1 MPPAGAGE
9 YDAELQ
15 VACPVTLVRMT
26 YPESRRDEV
35 VETLHGREIADP
47 YRWLE
52 DPDATD
58 TQDWVRRQNEFTQA
72 ELSGYPEREWFQT
85 TMSAILARPRA
96 GVPAKKAGWYLVGRN
111 DGTQAQDVVYVAES
125 LDELVARGRVLVDP
139 NTLSADGTDSLG
151 SFTVSPDGK
160 YFAYGVNE
168 SGSDWTTFRLLDIA
182 TGTPV
187 DDVVTGAKFC
197 EATWLPDSSAY
208 LYLHYPASGR
218 SEGTETKSLTGG
230 RLMLHKVGTP
240 QSADELVLSF
250 PDHDRYFITPEV
262 SEDDRYLIV
271 HITEGTDPGTRLWVL
286 PITSDGF
293 GEPVKVV
300 DSFADELAFVRM
312 SGDQLVLRTDRDA
325 SRGRVVLAS
334 LDGEFVDL
342 IPEGESTLQAV
353 RGTAAG
359 LATLTLVDAQP
370 VLTLYAFDGSDER
383 VVDVPGGGVV
393 GFNASPEYDELFV
406 GLSTTTDPTVSYV
419 VSTESGVVRALP
431 ELVRGSGGFT
441 SPSVTV
447 TRRVEP
453 GREVPYF
460 LITRSDLDFSTPRPT
475 LLYGYGGFR
484 IPILADYKPGWPA
497 WLAAGGVLV
506 IANLRGGGEYGSDW
520 HDAGRLKNKQNVFD
534 DFIAVAEHLRDTG
547 VTTSAQLAIHG
558 RSNGGLLVG
567 AAMTQRPDLFAVA
580 LPGVGVMDMLRFHLF
595 TVGAAWSSDFGH
607 PDDASQFE
615 DLLAYSPLHRL
626 RDGTS
631 YPATLVVTG
640 DHDDRVVPLHS
651 HKFIAE
657 LQHAQSGPGPVLTR
671 VEVNTGHGF
680 GKPAAMVAAEWAD
693 LLAFAAHHVGLV
705 PPEQ

>member
-1 MPPAGAGE
+1 
-9 YDAELQ
+9 
-15 VACPVTLVRMT
+15 MT
-26 YPESRRDEV
+26 YPESRRDGV
-35 VETLHGREIADP
+35 VETLHGHQIADP

-52 DPDATD
+52 DPDSPD
-58 TQDWVRRQNEFTQA
+58 TQDWVTRQNAFTEA
-72 ELSGYPEREWFQT
+72 ELSTYPERDWFQS

-96 GVPAKKAGWYLVGRN
+96 GVPVKKAGWYFVGRN
-111 DGTQAQDVVYVAES
+111 DGTQAQDIVYVAES
-125 LDELVARGRVLVDP
+125 LDELLSAGRVLIDP

-160 YFAYGVNE
+160 YFAYGINE

-187 DDVVTGAKFC
+187 DDLVTEAKFC

-208 LYLHYPASGR
+208 LYLHYPTSGR
-218 SEGTETKSLTGG
+218 SEGTETKTLAGG
-230 RLMLHKVGTP
+230 RLMMHKVGTP
-240 QSADELVLSF
+240 QSEDELVLSF
-250 PDHDRYFITPEV
+250 PDNDTYFIMPEV
-262 SEDDRYLIV
+262 SEDDRYVVV
-271 HITEGTDPGTRLWVL
+271 HITEGTDPATRLWVY
-286 PITSDGF
+286 PITSDGL

-300 DSFADELAFVRM
+300 DYFADEIAFVRM
-312 SGDQLVLRTDRDA
+312 SGDALVLRTDRDA

-334 LDGEFVDL
+334 LDGHFTDL
-342 IPEGESTLQAV
+342 IPEGDNTLQAV
-353 RGTAAG
+353 RGTAAD
-359 LATLTLVDAQP
+359 LAVLTLVDAQP
-370 VLTLYAFDGSDER
+370 VLTLYELDGSGAR

-393 GFNASPEYDELFV
+393 GLNASPEHDELFI
-406 GLSTTTDPTVSYV
+406 GLSTTVDPTLSYV
-419 VSTESGVVRALP
+419 VSTGSGDVRALP
-431 ELVRGSGGFT
+431 ELVRGAGGFT

-460 LITRSDLDFSTPRPT
+460 LITRSDLDFSQPRPT
-475 LLYGYGGFR
+475 LLWGYGGFR
-484 IPILADYKPGWPA
+484 IPILADYRPGWPG

-520 HDAGRLKNKQNVFD
+520 HEAGRLKNKQNVFD

-547 VTTSAQLAIHG
+547 VTTPAQLAIHG

-595 TVGAAWSSDFGH
+595 TVGAAWASDFGH
-607 PDDASQFE
+607 PDDAEQFE

-626 RDGTS
+626 RDGTA

-651 HKFIAE
+651 HKFIAA
-657 LQHAQSGPGPVLTR
+657 LQHAQSSAEPVLTR

-680 GKPAAMVAAEWAD
+680 GKPAAMVASEWAD

>member
-1 MPPAGAGE
+1 MS
-9 YDAELQ
+9 
-15 VACPVTLVRMT
+15 
-26 YPESRRDEV
+26 YPESRRDGV

-52 DPDATD
+52 DPDSSA

-72 ELSGYPEREWFQT
+72 ELSGYPERPWFQT
-85 TMSAILARPRA
+85 TMSAIPARPRA
-96 GVPAKKAGWYLVGRN
+96 GVPVRKSGWYLVGRN
-111 DGTQAQDVVYVAES
+111 DGTQAQDIVYVAES
-125 LDELVARGRVLVDP
+125 LDELLAGGRVLIDP

-151 SFTVSPDGK
+151 TFTVSPDGK
-160 YFAYGVNE
+160 YFAYGINE

-187 DDVVTGAKFC
+187 DDVVTEAKFS

-218 SEGTETKSLTGG
+218 SEGTETKTLAGG
-230 RLMLHKVGTP
+230 RLMLHKVGTE
-240 QSADELVLSF
+240 QSSDELVLSF
-250 PDHDRYFITPEV
+250 PDNDRYFITPEV
-262 SEDDRYLIV
+262 SEDDRYLVV
-271 HITEGTDPGTRLWVL
+271 HINEGTDPRSRLWVY

-300 DSFADELAFVRM
+300 DFFADEIAFVRM

-325 SRGRVVLAS
+325 SRGRVVLSS

-353 RGTAAG
+353 RPTAAG

-370 VLTLYAFDGSDER
+370 VLTLYALDGSDAR
-383 VVDVPGGGVV
+383 VIDVPGGGVV
-393 GFNASPEYDELFV
+393 GLDASTKNDELFI
-406 GLSTTTDPTVSYV
+406 GLSTTTDPTLSYV
-419 VSTESGVVRALP
+419 VSTGSGAVRALP
-431 ELVRGSGGFT
+431 ELVRGAGGYT

-460 LITRSDLDFSTPRPT
+460 LITRSDLDFSAPRPT

-547 VTTSAQLAIHG
+547 VTTPSQLAIHG

-567 AAMTQRPDLFAVA
+567 AAMTQRPDLFAAA

-595 TVGAAWSSDFGH
+595 TVGAAWASDFGH

-615 DLLAYSPLHRL
+615 DLLAYSPLHRIA
-626 RDGTS
+626 DGTA

-651 HKFIAE
+651 HKFIAA
-657 LQHAQSGPGPVLTR
+657 LQHAQSGPEPVLTR

-680 GKPAAMVAAEWAD
+680 GKPAAMIASEWAD

>member
-1 MPPAGAGE
+1 
-9 YDAELQ
+9 
-15 VACPVTLVRMT
+15 MT
-26 YPESRRDEV
+26 YPESRRDDV
-35 VETLHGREIADP
+35 VETLHGRQIADP

-52 DPDATD
+52 DPDSPD
-58 TQDWVRRQNEFTQA
+58 TQDWVRRQNEFTEA
-72 ELSGYPEREWFQT
+72 ELSGYAERDWFQR

-96 GVPAKKAGWYLVGRN
+96 GVPVRKAGWYFVGRN
-111 DGTQAQDVVYVAES
+111 DGTQAQDVVYVAET
-125 LDELVARGRVLVDP
+125 LDELVSAGRVLIDP

-160 YFAYGVNE
+160 YFAYGINE

-187 DDVVTGAKFC
+187 DDAVAEAKFC

-218 SEGTETKSLTGG
+218 SEGTETKTLSGG
-230 RLMLHKVGTP
+230 RLMLHRVGTP
-240 QSADELVLSF
+240 QSEDELVLSF
-250 PDHDRYFITPEV
+250 PDNDQYFITPEV
-262 SEDDRYLIV
+262 SEDDRYLVV
-271 HITEGTDPGTRLWVL
+271 HITEGTDPATRLWVF
-286 PITSDGF
+286 PITSDGL
-293 GEPVKVV
+293 GEPVKLV
-300 DSFADELAFVRM
+300 DSFADEIAFVRM
-312 SGDQLVLRTDRDA
+312 SGDALVLRTDRDA
-325 SRGRVVLAS
+325 PRGRVVLAT
-334 LDGEFVDL
+334 LDGEFADL
-342 IPEGESTLQAV
+342 IPEGPDTLQAV

-370 VLTLYAFDGSDER
+370 VLTLYALDGSGAR
-383 VVDVPGGGVV
+383 VVDAPGGGVV
-393 GFNASPEYDELFV
+393 GLSASPEYDEVFV
-406 GLSTTTDPTVSYV
+406 GLSTATDPTLSYV
-419 VSTESGVVRALP
+419 VSASSGAVRALP

-441 SPSVTV
+441 SPTITV
-447 TRRVEP
+447 ERRREP

-460 LITRSDLDFSTPRPT
+460 VISRADLDFSSPRPT
-475 LLYGYGGFR
+475 MLYGYGGFR
-484 IPILADYKPGWPA
+484 IPILAEYRPGWPA

-506 IANLRGGGEYGSDW
+506 IANLRGGGEYGSEW
-520 HDAGRLKNKQNVFD
+520 HEAGRLKNKQNVFD
-534 DFIAVAEHLRDTG
+534 DFAAVAEHLRDTG
-547 VTTSAQLAIHG
+547 VTTPSQLAIHG

-595 TVGAAWSSDFGH
+595 TVGAAWASDFGH
-607 PDDASQFE
+607 PDDPAPFE

-626 RDGTS
+626 RDGTA

-651 HKFIAE
+651 HKFIAA
-657 LQHAQSGPGPVLTR
+657 LQHAQSASVPVLTR
-671 VEVNTGHGF
+671 IEVNTGHGF
-680 GKPAAMVAAEWAD
+680 GKPAAMVASEWAD

>member
-1 MPPAGAGE
+1 
-9 YDAELQ
+9 
-15 VACPVTLVRMT
+15 MT
-26 YPESRRDEV
+26 YPESRRDDV
-35 VETLHGREIADP
+35 VETLHGHQIADP

-52 DPDATD
+52 DPDSAD
-58 TQDWVRRQNEFTQA
+58 TRDWVSRQNEYTQA
-72 ELSGYPEREWFQT
+72 ELAGYSERGWFQT

-96 GVPAKKAGWYLVGRN
+96 GVPVKKAGWYFVGRN
-111 DGTQAQDVVYVAES
+111 DGTQAQDVIYVADS
-125 LDELVARGRVLVDP
+125 LDELLSSGRVLIDP
-139 NTLSADGTDSLG
+139 NTLSEDGTDSLG

-160 YFAYGVNE
+160 YFAYGINE

-187 DDVVTGAKFC
+187 DDVVSEAKFS

-218 SEGTETKSLTGG
+218 SEGTETASLGGG
-230 RLMLHKVGTP
+230 RLMLHKVGTS
-240 QSADELVLSF
+240 QSEDELVLSF
-250 PDHDRYFITPEV
+250 PGQDQYFITPEV
-262 SEDDRYLIV
+262 SDDDRYLVV
-271 HITEGTDPGTRLWVL
+271 HIFEGTDPATRLWVY
-286 PITSDGF
+286 PISSDGL

-300 DSFADELAFVRM
+300 DEFVDEIAFVRM
-312 SGDQLVLRTDRDA
+312 SGAQLVLRTDRDA
-325 SRGRVVLAS
+325 SRGRVVLS
-334 LDGEFVDL
+334 TLDGEFTDL

-353 RGTAAG
+353 RGTADG

-370 VLTLYAFDGSDER
+370 VLTLYALDGSGQR

-393 GFNASPEYDELFV
+393 GLNAGPEYDELFI
-406 GLSTTTDPTVSYV
+406 GLSTTTDPTLSYA
-419 VSTESGVVRALP
+419 VSTGSGDVRALP

-441 SPSVTV
+441 PPRVTV
-447 TRRVEP
+447 TRRIAP
-453 GREVPYF
+453 GRDVPYF
-460 LITRSDLDFSTPRPT
+460 LITRSDLDFTAPRPT
-475 LLYGYGGFR
+475 LMWGYGGFR
-484 IPILADYKPGWPA
+484 IPVEADYRPGWPA

-506 IANLRGGGEYGSDW
+506 ITNLRGGGEYGTEW

-547 VTTSAQLAIHG
+547 VTTPEQLAIHG

-567 AAMTQRPDLFAVA
+567 AVITQRPDLFAVA
-580 LPGVGVMDMLRFHLF
+580 LPGVGVLDMLRFHLF
-595 TVGAAWSSDFGH
+595 TVGAAWASDFGL
-607 PDDASQFE
+607 PDDPEQFE
-615 DLLAYSPLHRL
+615 DLLAYSPLHRVS
-626 RDGTS
+626 DGTA
-631 YPATLVVTG
+631 YPATLVTTG

-651 HKFIAE
+651 HKFIAA
-657 LQHAQSGPGPVLTR
+657 LQHAQSDPRPVLTR

>member
-1 MPPAGAGE
+1 
-9 YDAELQ
+9 
-15 VACPVTLVRMT
+15 MT
-26 YPESRRDEV
+26 YPESRRDDV
-35 VETLHGREIADP
+35 VETLHGHQIADP

-52 DPDATD
+52 DPDSPD
-58 TQDWVRRQNEFTQA
+58 TVDWVRRQNEFTEA
-72 ELSGYPEREWFQT
+72 ELSGYAEREWFQR

-96 GVPAKKAGWYLVGRN
+96 GVPARKSGWYFVGRN

-125 LDELVARGRVLVDP
+125 LDELLSAGRVLIDP

-160 YFAYGVNE
+160 YFAYGINE

-182 TGTPV
+182 TATPV
-187 DDVVTGAKFC
+187 DDAVTEAKFC

-218 SEGTETKSLTGG
+218 SEGTETKTLSGG

-240 QSADELVLSF
+240 QSEDELVLSF
-250 PDHDRYFITPEV
+250 PDNDRYFITPEV
-262 SEDDRYLIV
+262 SEDDRYLVV
-271 HITEGTDPGTRLWVL
+271 HITEGTDPATRLWVF
-286 PITSDGF
+286 PITSDGL

-300 DSFADELAFVRM
+300 DWFADEIAFVRM

-325 SRGRVVLAS
+325 PRGRVVLAS
-334 LDGEFVDL
+334 LDGQFTDL
-342 IPEGESTLQAV
+342 IPEGSDTLQAV

-370 VLTLYAFDGSDER
+370 LLTLYALDGSDAR
-383 VVDVPGGGVV
+383 VVDAPGGGVV
-393 GFNASPEYDELFV
+393 GLNASPEHDELFV
-406 GLSTTTDPTVSYV
+406 GLSTATDPTLSYV
-419 VSTESGVVRALP
+419 VSASSGAVRALP
-431 ELVRGSGGFT
+431 ELVRGAGGFT
-441 SPSVTV
+441 SPAITV
-447 TRRVEP
+447 ERRLEP

-460 LITRSDLDFSTPRPT
+460 VITRSDLDFSSPRPT
-475 LLYGYGGFR
+475 MLYGYGGFR
-484 IPILADYKPGWPA
+484 IPILAEYRPGWPA

-520 HDAGRLKNKQNVFD
+520 HEAGRLKNKQNVFD

-547 VTTSAQLAIHG
+547 VTTPSQLAIHG

-595 TVGAAWSSDFGH
+595 TVGAAWASDFGH
-607 PDDASQFE
+607 PDDAAQFE

-626 RDGTS
+626 RDGTA

-651 HKFIAE
+651 HKFIAA
-657 LQHAQSGPGPVLTR
+657 LQHAQSSSVPVLTR
-671 VEVNTGHGF
+671 IEVNTGHGF
-680 GKPAAMVAAEWAD
+680 GKPAAMVASEWAD

>member
-1 MPPAGAGE
+1 
-9 YDAELQ
+9 
-15 VACPVTLVRMT
+15 MT
-26 YPESRRDEV
+26 AYPESRRDDV
-35 VETLHGREIADP
+35 VQTLHGYQIADP

-52 DPDATD
+52 DPDSGD
-58 TQDWVRRQNEFTQA
+58 TQDWVRRQNEFTEA
-72 ELSGYPEREWFQT
+72 ELSAYPERAWFQT

-96 GVPAKKAGWYLVGRN
+96 GVPVKKSGWYLVGRN

-125 LDELVARGRVLVDP
+125 LDELLSGGRVLIDP
-139 NTLSADGTDSLG
+139 NKLSEDGTDSLG
-151 SFTVSPDGK
+151 TFTVSPDGK
-160 YFAYGVNE
+160 YFAYGINE

-187 DDVVTGAKFC
+187 DDVVTEAKFS

-218 SEGTETKSLTGG
+218 SEGTETKSLSGG
-230 RLMLHKVGTP
+230 RLMLHAVGTP
-240 QSADELVLSF
+240 QSEDRLVLSF
-250 PDHDRYFITPEV
+250 PDNDQIFITPEV
-262 SEDDRYLIV
+262 SEDDRYLVV
-271 HITEGTDPGTRLWVL
+271 HITEGTDPATRLWVY
-286 PITSDGF
+286 PITSDGL

-300 DSFADELAFVRM
+300 DWFADEIEFVRM

-325 SRGRVVLAS
+325 SRGRVVLAE
-334 LDGEFVDL
+334 LDGTFTDL
-342 IPEGESTLQAV
+342 IPEGSGTLQAV

-359 LATLTLVDAQP
+359 LVTLSLVDAQP
-370 VLTLYAFDGSDER
+370 VLTLYALDGSGAR
-383 VVDVPGGGVV
+383 VVEVPGGGVV
-393 GFNASPEYDELFV
+393 GLNASPEYDELFV
-406 GLSTTTDPTVSYV
+406 GLSTTTDPTVSYA
-419 VSTESGVVRALP
+419 VSASSGVVRPLP

-453 GREVPYF
+453 GRDVPYF
-460 LITRSDLDFSTPRPT
+460 VISRSDLDFSSPRPT
-475 LLYGYGGFR
+475 LLWGYGGFR
-484 IPILADYKPGWPA
+484 VPILADYRPGWPA

-506 IANLRGGGEYGSDW
+506 IANLRGGGEYGSAW

-547 VTTSAQLAIHG
+547 VTTSKQLAIHG

-567 AAMTQRPDLFAVA
+567 AVMTQRPDLFAVA
-580 LPGVGVMDMLRFHLF
+580 LPGVGVLDMLRFHLF
-595 TVGAAWSSDFGH
+595 TVGAAWASDYGH
-607 PDDASQFE
+607 SDDASQFE

-651 HKFIAE
+651 HKFIAA

-671 VEVNTGHGF
+671 IEVNTGHGF
-680 GKPAAMVAAEWAD
+680 GKPAAMVASEWAD
-693 LLAFAAHHVGLV
+693 LLAFAAHHVGLR

>member
-1 MPPAGAGE
+1 
-9 YDAELQ
+9 
-15 VACPVTLVRMT
+15 MT
-26 YPESRRDEV
+26 AYPESRRDDV
-35 VETLHGREIADP
+35 VETLHGYQIADP

-52 DPDATD
+52 DPDSAD
-58 TQDWVRRQNEFTQA
+58 TRDWVRRQNEFTEA
-72 ELSGYPEREWFQT
+72 ELSSYPERDWFRT

-96 GVPAKKAGWYLVGRN
+96 GVPVKKSGWYLVGRN
-111 DGTQAQDVVYVAES
+111 DGTQAQDVVSVAES
-125 LDELVARGRVLVDP
+125 LDELLSGGRVLIDP
-139 NTLSADGTDSLG
+139 NKLSEDGTDSLG
-151 SFTVSPDGK
+151 TFTVSPDGK
-160 YFAYGVNE
+160 YFAYGINE

-187 DDVVTGAKFC
+187 DDVVTEAKFS

-218 SEGTETKSLTGG
+218 SEGTETKSLSGG
-230 RLMLHKVGTP
+230 RLMLHAVGTP
-240 QSADELVLSF
+240 QSEDRLVLSF
-250 PDHDRYFITPEV
+250 PDNDQIFITPEV
-262 SEDDRYLIV
+262 SEDDRYLVV
-271 HITEGTDPGTRLWVL
+271 HITEGTDPATRLWVY
-286 PITSDGF
+286 PITSDGL

-300 DSFADELAFVRM
+300 DWFADEIEFVRM

-325 SRGRVVLAS
+325 SRGRVVLAE
-334 LDGEFVDL
+334 LDGTFTDL
-342 IPEGESTLQAV
+342 IPEGSGTLQAV

-359 LATLTLVDAQP
+359 LVTLSLVDAQP
-370 VLTLYAFDGSDER
+370 VLTLYALDGSGAR
-383 VVDVPGGGVV
+383 VVEVPGGGVV
-393 GFNASPEYDELFV
+393 GLNASPEYDELFV
-406 GLSTTTDPTVSYV
+406 GLSTTTDPTVSYA
-419 VSTESGVVRALP
+419 VSASSGVVRPLP

-453 GREVPYF
+453 GRDVPYF
-460 LITRSDLDFSTPRPT
+460 VISRSDLDFSSPRPT
-475 LLYGYGGFR
+475 LLWGYGGFR
-484 IPILADYKPGWPA
+484 VPILADYRPGWPA

-506 IANLRGGGEYGSDW
+506 IANLRGGGEYGSAW

-547 VTTSAQLAIHG
+547 VTTSKQLAIHG

-567 AAMTQRPDLFAVA
+567 AVMTQRPDLFAVA
-580 LPGVGVMDMLRFHLF
+580 LPGVGVLDMLRFHLF
-595 TVGAAWSSDFGH
+595 TVGAAWASDYGH
-607 PDDASQFE
+607 SDDASQFE

-651 HKFIAE
+651 HKFIAA

-671 VEVNTGHGF
+671 IEVNTGHGF
-680 GKPAAMVAAEWAD
+680 GKPAAMVASEWAD
-693 LLAFAAHHVGLV
+693 LLAFAAHHVGLR